1 MTVNEDT
8 SKRRCDIKTAVKI
21 LVLISGICTIIC
33 GIWFLVAGIM
43 DNTVPKPVTVLFCI
57 GCLVSGIVNIKN
69 AFKGG
74 KKER

>member
-1 MTVNEDT
+1 M
-8 SKRRCDIKTAVKI
+8 KAAVII

-43 DNTVPKPVTVLFCI
+43 DITVPKPVTVLFCI